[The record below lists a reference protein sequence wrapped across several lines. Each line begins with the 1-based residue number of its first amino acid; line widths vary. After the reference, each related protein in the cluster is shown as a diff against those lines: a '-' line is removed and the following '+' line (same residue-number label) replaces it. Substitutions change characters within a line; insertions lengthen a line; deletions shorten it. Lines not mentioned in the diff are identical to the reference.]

1 MKSLDYAEAYIR
13 YAVPVCV
20 RGRIGRQVIPQ
31 IDAGIAR
38 KGHLWIGNE
47 RRQPGRLFHAGW
59 AGRPAILIRSVV
71 RIPSNILKKGV
82 SRQSSDQTGRFM
94 RVAGMGTILGR
105 TSREGEGLSDGADG
119 TGANRSGFLLNGF

>member
-59 AGRPAILIRSVV
+59 AGRPAILIRSVI
-71 RIPSNILKKGV
+71 RFPSNILKKRGFKTIIG
-82 SRQSSDQTGRFM
+82 SDRSFHAGCRNGDNSWEDKSGRRGFV
-94 RVAGMGTILGR
+94 RW
-105 TSREGEGLSDGADG
+105 GEW
-119 TGANRSGFLLNGF
+119 NGG